1 MRIRLEHTANLSARL
16 IQVWMIADA
25 LKCLKRPSFI
35 YNHILIENEGNV
47 YEAIDEGVVCCSL
60 AKHFSHKKYRKPYK
74 DEIIDIEFSEAE
86 KARAIAYLNR
96 QVGKKYEFSNFLF
109 HPIKT
114 ITGKWKGQ
122 KTDNRHYCYELVI
135 RAMNATGKYN
145 LDPFLNPRE
154 FYEEIKKPCL
164 HLQSI
169 TAS

>member
-1 MRIRLEHTANLSARL
+1 MRIRLEHTSNVSARL
-16 IQVWMIADA
+16 IQFWMIADA
-25 LKCLKRPSFI
+25 LIRFKRPEFI

-60 AKHFSHKKYRKPYK
+60 AKHFSNKKYLKKYQEK
-74 DEIIDIEFSEAE
+74 IIELDFSEDE
-86 KARAIAYLNR
+86 KARTIAYLNK

-145 LDPFLNPRE
+145 INPFLNPRE
-154 FYEEIKKPCL
+154 FYEQIL
-164 HLQSI
+164 
-169 TAS
+169 